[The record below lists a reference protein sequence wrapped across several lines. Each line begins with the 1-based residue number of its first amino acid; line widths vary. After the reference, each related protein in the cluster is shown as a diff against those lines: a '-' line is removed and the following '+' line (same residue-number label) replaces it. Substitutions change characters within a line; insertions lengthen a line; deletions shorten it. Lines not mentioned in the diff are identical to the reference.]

1 MKRYVCV
8 YMYTNNTSLHSIFI
22 FILHRLKVV
31 SHNNWFTDHKIV
43 PRFVCKNIIKLC
55 KALQAVIR
63 CISSPTNTVVKGWSI
78 GLYSTEKLQNHHI
91 DVKAMS
97 YDSFND
103 AKHFKL
109 SQSILLYM
117 FHAIFPLKFYWS
129 FIKCKTN
136 ITTYPKIEEH
146 YLRRTESFEIKCSF
160 LQFYIEIFKKEYV
173 FV

>member
-8 YMYTNNTSLHSIFI
+8 YMYTDNTSLHSIFI

-43 PRFVCKNIIKLC
+43 PRFVCKNIIKFC

-97 YDSFND
+97 YDSFSD

-117 FHAIFPLKFYWS
+117 FFMLYFLWS
-129 FIKCKTN
+129 FIDLSSNAKQILQLILRLRS
-136 ITTYPKIEEH
+136 ITWDEQKA
-146 YLRRTESFEIKCSF
+146 LK
-160 LQFYIEIFKKEYV
+160 
-173 FV
+173 